1 MDIKAG
7 NKVVIINVFTLEEKV
22 AEVIEVFKCLDSKDK
37 VIIDKVFY
45 RIRNLSNQKENK
57 EDLISEQE
65 VIGLVMDRSNKDVTE
80 E

>member
-37 VIIDKVFY
+37 VTIDKVFY

-65 VIGLVMDRSNKDVTE
+65 IIGLVMDRSNKDVTE